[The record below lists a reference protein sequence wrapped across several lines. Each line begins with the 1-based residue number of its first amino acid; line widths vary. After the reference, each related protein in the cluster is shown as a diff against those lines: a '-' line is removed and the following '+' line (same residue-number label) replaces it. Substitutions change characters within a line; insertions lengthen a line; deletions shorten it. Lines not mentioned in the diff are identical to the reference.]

1 TRPRLVAVRRALVFV
16 LLPVLVMLLAGG
28 VGYLKWAKTVQR
40 ETQTARIESVQA
52 ATDSEIKVLS
62 RDPDTV
68 DRDLDAAQ
76 ERLTGS
82 FRDSYTELT
91 HTVVIP
97 GAKQKKIA

>member
-52 ATDSEIKVLS
+52 ATDSTIKILS
-62 RDPDTV
+62 YNPDTV

-76 ERLTGS
+76 DRLTRS
-82 FRDSYTELT
+82 LRDSYKQLAPTLG
-91 HTVVIP
+91 IP
-97 GAKQKKIA
+97 RPKQ